1 MALRSG
7 NNLVLSI
14 AGEPGAITL
23 EDWFDVGSL
32 NLFFSGGVSA
42 DASFL
47 KKVLSTSDGTATP
60 WNQISG
66 TNANDVL
73 TGTGQSELFDGKGG
87 NDTIDSVYGADTI
100 VFNKGYGA
108 LEVRRTTSGT
118 SNAELIFGAGI
129 AASDIY
135 IGHDAAGSGI
145 TMSLSNGDVVTLDGM
160 LDDPIHRG
168 VQNVQ
173 FSDGT
178 VWTAAEI
185 LQREMQGTT
194 GNDNI
199 AGSATDSI
207 LDGKGGRDKLIG
219 RSGADTFVY
228 NEGYGRLEAIENTG
242 SQSNA
247 TLSFGPNITAN
258 SISVLR
264 DGLNLVILDGVD
276 GDKVQLDGMLNSD
289 GTLNRENGVAF
300 ATFVDGITLTAD
312 QLLSMSVESGG
323 GVDLSD
329 TLVGSDGPELFDGGG
344 GNDYINGGGG
354 SDTFVYNAGYG
365 ALRIYETYTGSPT
378 SVLRLGDGM
387 TAASIRITSGF
398 YGNDIVIT
406 DGIED
411 DSITLSEMLVN
422 SAIVGIGGIEFAD
435 GSSLSSDQI
444 FHMETTGTSASDSL
458 YGTYRNDVFDGK
470 GGADYVYEGG
480 GDDTIIFNKG
490 YGNVEVNGF
499 FNASVV
505 QLGAGITADNL
516 SVSVSGSNLV
526 LTDGVSGDNVILDNV
541 LSGQNLNP
549 SSTATSV
556 YFADGS
562 SLTATQLFDLSRT
575 LRGTAGGDY
584 LNAGDNGLVLDGKGG
599 NDTYHSYYANDT
611 FVFNSGYGALEINN
625 ENYSGGTFASVLRF
639 GPGVTLDSL
648 RVTSDGNVLVLR
660 DGVDGDAVTVDH
672 FFSEFGWAGI
682 TSVELNDG
690 TVLNVSQLIQL
701 EETGS
706 TGADTLYGTS
716 GADTI
721 DGRGGN
727 DLAIGNGGAD
737 TFVYNAGYGALEISS
752 DEGST
757 PTSVLRFG
765 EGITASSITV
775 RNSNSGTAIQI
786 TDGIDGDVI
795 TIDNMYSDS
804 GTKGVGSVEF
814 FDGTTLT
821 AQQLIAL
828 NAGRAPEAT
837 YYGTT
842 GADSITGSG
851 EDELFDGK
859 GGTDY
864 VKGNAGNDTFVFNQ
878 GYGALEVDEN
888 WYSGQAPVLQ
898 LGAGIEASMLK
909 VSVAN
914 SHSGL
919 VITDGVAGD
928 QITLDNMLYDYQG
941 VSTIRFADGSTL
953 SKAQIIAMETTG
965 TSGADSMY
973 GTTAA
978 ELFDGKGG
986 ADYAKGSGGND
997 TFVFNEGYGQ
1007 LEIDETLNDG
1017 ATTVLQLGAGI
1028 TRENIKAYF
1037 DGATLVLTDGIS
1049 GDQIRIDNEKY
1060 SNNGINLVQFAD
1072 EATLTQA
1079 DLQTLPTTGSAGND
1093 SLTGTG
1099 DSRVI
1104 DGKGGNDTVNG
1115 NIGNDT
1121 FVYNQGHGALEINNN
1136 YWYGQNPVLQLGA
1149 GITAADL
1156 QVTTDA
1162 SQCRLDSDR
1171 RRRG

>member
-1 MALRSG
+1 MKVG
-7 NNLVLSI
+7 N
-14 AGEPGAITL
+14 A
-23 EDWFDVGSL
+23 
-32 NLFFSGGVSA
+32 
-42 DASFL
+42 
-47 KKVLSTSDGTATP
+47 
-60 WNQISG
+60 
-66 TNANDVL
+66 
-73 TGTGQSELFDGKGG
+73 FDG
-87 NDTIDSVYGADTI
+87 ND
-100 VFNKGYGA
+100 
-108 LEVRRTTSGT
+108 L
-118 SNAELIFGAGI
+118 
-129 AASDIY
+129 
-135 IGHDAAGSGI
+135 
-145 TMSLSNGDVVTLDGM
+145 
-160 LDDPIHRG
+160 
-168 VQNVQ
+168 
-173 FSDGT
+173 
-178 VWTAAEI
+178 
-185 LQREMQGTT
+185 
-194 GNDNI
+194 
-199 AGSATDSI
+199 
-207 LDGKGGRDKLIG
+207 
-219 RSGADTFVY
+219 
-228 NEGYGRLEAIENTG
+228 
-242 SQSNA
+242 
-247 TLSFGPNITAN
+247 
-258 SISVLR
+258 
-264 DGLNLVILDGVD
+264 
-276 GDKVQLDGMLNSD
+276 
-289 GTLNRENGVAF
+289 
-300 ATFVDGITLTAD
+300 
-312 QLLSMSVESGG
+312 
-323 GVDLSD
+323 
-329 TLVGSDGPELFDGGG
+329 
-344 GNDYINGGGG
+344 
-354 SDTFVYNAGYG
+354 
-365 ALRIYETYTGSPT
+365 
-378 SVLRLGDGM
+378 
-387 TAASIRITSGF
+387 
-398 YGNDIVIT
+398 VIT
-406 DGIED
+406 DGIAGDE
-411 DSITLSEMLVN
+411 ITISEMIVN
-422 SAIVGIGGIEFAD
+422 SDFVGIGKIEFGD
-435 GSSLSSDQI
+435 GTSLTSDQI
-444 FHMETTGTSASDSL
+444 FAMETTGDTGANSL
-458 YGTYRNDVFDGK
+458 YGTSRNDVFDGK
-470 GGADYVYEGG
+470 GGGDYIDGG
-480 GDDTIIFNKG
+480 GGSDTIMYSVG
-490 YGNVEVNGF
+490 YGHLEVYDFGDASNLRLVEGPIPVNF
-499 FNASVV
+499 
-505 QLGAGITADNL
+505 
-516 SVSVSGSNLV
+516 SVSVSGSSLI
-526 LTDGVSGDNVILDNV
+526 LADGTAGDQIVLDNMLV
-541 LSGQNLNP
+541 EGALDASREN
-549 SSTATSV
+549 TSV
-556 YFADGS
+556 TFADGT
-562 SLTATQLFDLSRT
+562 SLTAAQLYDLSRT
-575 LRGTAGGDY
+575 VSGTAASETLD
-584 LNAGDNGLVLDGKGG
+584 AGANDLILDGKGG

-737 TFVYNAGYGALEISS
+737 TFFYNAGYGALEISS

-864 VKGNAGNDTFVFNQ
+864 FKGNAGNDTFVFNQ
-878 GYGALEVDEN
+878 GYRALEVDEN

-973 GTTAA
+973 GSTAA

-1072 EATLTQA
+1072 GATLTQA
-1079 DLQTLPTTGSAGND
+1079 DLQTLPTTGSASND

-1099 DSRVI
+1099 DSEVI

-1115 NIGNDT
+1115 NMGNDT
-1121 FVYNQGHGALEINNN
+1121 FVYNQGYGALEINNN

-1156 QVTTDA
+1156 QVATDA
-1162 SQCRLDSDR
+1162 SHTGLILTDGVAGDTIHIDNIKSTERTGVGSVTFADGTTMSAADLIALTTVGTTGNDALYGSSSNDMFDGKGGDDTITSNGGTDTYMFNAGYGALTINNYRSGVLELGGVSEENVWFKRVGDDLQVELMGTSDKITILSENSYWNELGAITTTASPGGTTAQVDSGLNQLIQAMADFTAANP
-1171 RRRG
+1171 GFDPTAASNPSITDATVLAAVHNAWH